1 MPHYYFH
8 VHNGLGVIED
18 EEGRDLPDR
27 ATAHKEALKSI
38 RSILSE
44 DVLAGCLDLQ
54 GRIDVVEDGG
64 SKPALTVPFDEA
76 VDIRI

>member
-8 VHNGLGVIED
+8 VRNGNGLVED

-27 ATAHKEALKSI
+27 ATARAEALKGV

-44 DVLAGCLDLQ
+44 DVLAGFLDLQ
-54 GRIDVVEDGG
+54 GRIDVVEEAGEPVLSMDFG
-64 SKPALTVPFDEA
+64 EA
-76 VDIRI
+76 VDVRR